1 MPLVIE
7 PTESDKIFPCSVVNS
22 RANLSISLR
31 IKSLNL
37 NKTRDLVSDGV
48 AAHSLPAL
56 TAQLIAMDTSS
67 LLAKLTSLIFSPFAG
82 LYTSPNL
89 SDLLTYSLPLIK

>member
-7 PTESDKIFPCSVVNS
+7 PTESDNIFPCSVVNS
-22 RANLSISLR
+22 KANLSISLR

-37 NKTRDLVSDGV
+37 NKTLDLVRDGV

-56 TAQLIAMDTSS
+56 TAHSIASCTST
-67 LLAKLTSLIFSPFAG
+67 LLARLTSLIFSPLAG
-82 LYTSPNL
+82 LNTSPNL
-89 SDLLTYSLPLIK
+89 SELPTCSLPFI